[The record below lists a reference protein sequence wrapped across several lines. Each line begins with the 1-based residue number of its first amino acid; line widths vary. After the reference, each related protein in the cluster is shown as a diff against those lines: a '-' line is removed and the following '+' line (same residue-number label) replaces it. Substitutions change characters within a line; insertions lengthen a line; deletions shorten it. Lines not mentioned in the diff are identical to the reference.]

1 MSAIPK
7 HNITKLE
14 TNYALKKEESQISI
28 ARRKKGLYRR
38 LTVFFVFAVA
48 VAYLM
53 ISTIISQNSALANK
67 TDEKAQLKKEL
78 VALKTDEVLL
88 KEEIVKLNDDE
99 YIAKL
104 ARKEYFLSDDN
115 EIIFTLP
122 ETENQEM
129 VKSSK

>member
-1 MSAIPK
+1 MGANPK
-7 HNITKLE
+7 QNITKLE

-38 LTVFFVFAVA
+38 LAVFFVLAVA
-48 VAYLM
+48 VAFLM
-53 ISTIISQNSALANK
+53 VSTLISQNSVLANK
-67 TDEKAQLKKEL
+67 VEEKEQLNKEL
-78 VALKTDEVLL
+78 VSLKKDEVLL

-104 ARKEYFLSDDN
+104 ARKDYFLSDKD

-122 ETENQEM
+122 ETEKQETQ
-129 VKSSK
+129 K

>member
-7 HNITKLE
+7 HNVTKLE

-38 LTVFFVFAVA
+38 LTVFFIFTVA